1 MHLKLRNNV
10 IIRNIVEIAILLLRR
25 GDFMAIKN
33 ILFDLDGTLLDT
45 NELII
50 QSFQHTYQTHLGR
63 KVDKEEIVKN
73 FGEILKI
80 TLDREFGEYSDEAIK
95 TYRSF
100 QVGNFEKLIAI
111 HEGVKEGVIELHRQG
126 YKLGVVTSRLNDSAI
141 RGINH
146 FGLMNYFGS
155 IIGADHTD
163 KHKPDPTPAFMA
175 LNELGGKPEETI
187 IVGDS
192 PFDILCGK
200 NAGIKSVAVSWS
212 ALPMEVILKYE
223 PDYVVNS
230 MEGLLELIAKLKD

>member
-1 MHLKLRNNV
+1 MKR
-10 IIRNIVEIAILLLRR
+10 IILTPLLGL
-25 GDFMAIKN
+25 GKEDFMTIKN

-50 QSFQHTYQTHLGR
+50 QSFKHTYKTHLN
-63 KVDKEEIVKN
+63 KDVDKDEIIKS

-95 TYRSF
+95 TYRNF

-111 HEGVKEGVIELHRQG
+111 HKGVKEGIVELHRQG
-126 YKLGVVTSRLNDSAI
+126 YKLGVVTSRLNESAI
-141 RGINH
+141 RGLKH
-146 FGLMNYFGS
+146 FGLMEYFQS
-155 IIGADHTD
+155 IIGADDTD
-163 KHKPDPTPAFMA
+163 KHKPDPIPAFMA
-175 LNELGGKPEETI
+175 LKELGGKPEETL

-200 NAGIKSVAVSWS
+200 NAGIKSVAVAWS
-212 ALPMEVILKYE
+212 ALPMDIILKYD

-230 MEGLLELIAKLKD
+230 MKELLTLIESLK

>member
-1 MHLKLRNNV
+1 MT
-10 IIRNIVEIAILLLRR
+10 
-25 GDFMAIKN
+25 IKN

-50 QSFQHTYQTHLGR
+50 QSFKHTYKTHLN
-63 KVDKEEIVKN
+63 KDVDKDEIIKS

-95 TYRSF
+95 TYRKF

-111 HEGVKEGVIELHRQG
+111 HQGVKEGIIELHSQG

-141 RGINH
+141 RGLKH
-146 FGLMNYFGS
+146 FGLMEYFQS
-155 IIGADHTD
+155 IIGADDTD
-163 KHKPDPTPAFMA
+163 KHKPDPIPAFMA
-175 LNELGGKPEETI
+175 LKEMGGKPEETM

-200 NAGIKSVAVSWS
+200 NAGIKSVAVGWS
-212 ALPMEVILKYE
+212 ALPMDTILKYE
-223 PDYVVNS
+223 PDYVVDS
-230 MEGLLELIAKLKD
+230 MEELLTLIESLKE